1 MEQIAE
7 RMRISVK
14 TVYSKKHKIQTRIEA
29 RIVGLGL
36 AA

>member
-7 RMRISVK
+7 RMQISVK